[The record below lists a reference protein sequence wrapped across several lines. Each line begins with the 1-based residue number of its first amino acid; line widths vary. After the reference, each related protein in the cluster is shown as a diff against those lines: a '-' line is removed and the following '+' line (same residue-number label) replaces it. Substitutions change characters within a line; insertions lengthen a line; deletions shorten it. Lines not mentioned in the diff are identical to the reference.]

1 VRWNQRA
8 ARALAQDSMKG
19 LYILFQLYLCA
30 CLVRVHHSPGTLNIL
45 VRRGQLGKDP
55 SLGLGAL
62 GALGVLGPS
71 GFPSGAPGS
80 REWQAF
86 GCCPE
91 KPGTVWKHME
101 QHGCTLAPAALNILQ
116 PWSLPASGLNS
127 RPNHPQQAALPRCLE
142 FVKESSS

>member
-1 VRWNQRA
+1 MRWNQRA

-91 KPGTVWKHME
+91 KPGTE
-101 QHGCTLAPAALNILQ
+101 AHGTAWMHSGACSAEYIAAMV
-116 PWSLPASGLNS
+116 PASL
-127 RPNHPQQAALPRCLE
+127 RP
-142 FVKESSS
+142 